1 MSSLSVEQN
10 DNIFQILPAD
20 KFHHEDTACRRFTRK
35 EKKKRIRM
43 GQAEIEEK

>member
-20 KFHHEDTACRRFTRK
+20 KSHHEDTACRRFTKK
-35 EKKKRIRM
+35 EKRIRM
-43 GQAEIEEK
+43 GQAEVEEK